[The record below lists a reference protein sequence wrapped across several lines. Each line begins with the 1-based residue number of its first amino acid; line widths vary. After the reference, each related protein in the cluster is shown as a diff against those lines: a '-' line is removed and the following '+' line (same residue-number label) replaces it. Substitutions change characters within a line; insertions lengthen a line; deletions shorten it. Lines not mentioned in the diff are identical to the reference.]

1 MISYVDLHKYIIRTE
16 HATQVT
22 WNSDKNQV
30 KANSLQCSKNTKV
43 SGRTIITMEKEP
55 IKIIQLEM
63 STMVLLLKESIM
75 GMENW
80 INGTTAMRDSISADW
95 SRGKENKLMIGQK
108 TKDKMYVEGMNI
120 MGNFLKTNFKE
131 KASLSPEIL
140 SIATK
145 GNSIKECLAVH
156 LK

>member
-1 MISYVDLHKYIIRTE
+1 
-16 HATQVT
+16 
-22 WNSDKNQV
+22 
-30 KANSLQCSKNTKV
+30 
-43 SGRTIITMEKEP
+43 
-55 IKIIQLEM
+55 
-63 STMVLLLKESIM
+63 
-75 GMENW
+75 
-80 INGTTAMRDSISADW
+80 
-95 SRGKENKLMIGQK
+95 MIGQK
-108 TKDKMYVEGMNI
+108 TKDKMYAEGMNI

>member
-1 MISYVDLHKYIIRTE
+1 
-16 HATQVT
+16 
-22 WNSDKNQV
+22 
-30 KANSLQCSKNTKV
+30 
-43 SGRTIITMEKEP
+43 
-55 IKIIQLEM
+55 
-63 STMVLLLKESIM
+63 
-75 GMENW
+75 
-80 INGTTAMRDSISADW
+80 
-95 SRGKENKLMIGQK
+95 
-108 TKDKMYVEGMNI
+108 MYVEGMNI